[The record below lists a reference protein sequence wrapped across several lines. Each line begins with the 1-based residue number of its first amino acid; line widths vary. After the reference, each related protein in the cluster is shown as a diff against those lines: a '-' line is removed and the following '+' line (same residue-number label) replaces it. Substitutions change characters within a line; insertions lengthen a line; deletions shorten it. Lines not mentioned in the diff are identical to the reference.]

1 VLSLAERD
9 RRYAAV
15 RREMEERDVD
25 VLLVVGR
32 DGSGER
38 GNHRYLSGYGIV
50 AAFAHY
56 VVFPREGEPV
66 FFSGS
71 SPAANI
77 GVASGWVRDLR
88 ADRKPLPEVV
98 AEVGRL
104 RGGGRIGV
112 SSTIPVPLYRA
123 LAAAH
128 GDETLV
134 DALDCLKGPRLRK
147 SPEEL
152 EAVRRS
158 AAVADVGF
166 AAVTEFLREGVTDF
180 EAYGELRRVLHA
192 AGCEYSMDIVDA
204 GDGTAAG
211 APRGVVLGA
220 DQLVQIELTPA
231 WEGYYTQ
238 LRVPFTSRADRAWPA
253 AWRPLLDAWAVGYA
267 AAREQI
273 RPGVAAAEVYAAAK
287 DGVESTGLEARR
299 RAGHAL
305 GLEVDEFVSI
315 DPDDETVLEPGM
327 VIVVHVPVRGNDLQL
342 MVGGTFVLTEDGHDE
357 LHDLSG
363 LVTSEVAA

>member
-1 VLSLAERD
+1 MPSLEERE

-15 RREMEERDVD
+15 RAEMEARDVD
-25 VLLVVGR
+25 VLCVVGR

-38 GNHRYLSGYGIV
+38 GNHRYLAGYGIV
-50 AAFAHY
+50 AAFPHY

-88 ADRKPLPEVV
+88 ADRKPLPEIA
-98 AEVGRL
+98 AEVARL
-104 RGGGRIGV
+104 HAGGRIGI
-112 SSTIPVPLYRA
+112 SSTVPVPLFRA

-147 SPEEL
+147 SAEEL
-152 EAVRRS
+152 DAVRRS
-158 AAVADVGF
+158 GEIGGAGF

-211 APRGVVLGA
+211 GPRGVVLGG

-238 LRVPFTSRADRAWPA
+238 LRVPFTSRADRRWPA
-253 AWRPLLDAWAVGYA
+253 AWQPLLAAWAVGYD
-267 AAREQI
+267 AARERI
-273 RPGVAAAEVYAAAK
+273 RPGVTAAEVYSAARE
-287 DGVESTGLEARR
+287 GVESTGLEARR

-315 DPDDETVLEPGM
+315 DPDDHTPLEPGM
-327 VIVVHVPVRGNDLQL
+327 VIVVHVPVRGHGLQL
-342 MVGGTFVLTEDGHDE
+342 MVGGTFVLTEDGHEE
-357 LHDLSG
+357 LHDLSVVG
-363 LVTSEVAA
+363 RSEVAA